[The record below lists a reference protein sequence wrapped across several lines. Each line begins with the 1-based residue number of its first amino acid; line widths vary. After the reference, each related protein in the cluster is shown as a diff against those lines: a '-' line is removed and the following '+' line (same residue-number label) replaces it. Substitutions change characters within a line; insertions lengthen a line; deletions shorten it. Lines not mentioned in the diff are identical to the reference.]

1 MPPPFPLYKGP
12 LAAVGW
18 GGAARENRT
27 KSSSGPGRDLTP
39 VPRSRRLAN
48 SHWLPWTVATAMLL
62 ALSACGGG
70 YDEYTIS
77 DVWGNEETVRVPI
90 GDSPSQVSSF
100 AYLAELVEGDGI
112 TPGQRSCLQTH
123 YNGRMMTGSVE
134 LPSVAA
140 REALEI
146 CGFAAVAGG

>member
-1 MPPPFPLYKGP
+1 
-12 LAAVGW
+12 
-18 GGAARENRT
+18 
-27 KSSSGPGRDLTP
+27 
-39 VPRSRRLAN
+39 
-48 SHWLPWTVATAMLL
+48 MLL

-100 AYLAELVEGDGI
+100 AYLAELVEGGGI

-123 YNGRMMTGSVE
+123 YNGRMMTGSAE

-146 CGFAAVAGG
+146 CGFPAVAGG

>member
-1 MPPPFPLYKGP
+1 MRGVLT
-12 LAAVGW
+12 AVGRD
-18 GGAARENRT
+18 GGARENRT
-27 KSSSGPGRDLTP
+27 KSSPGPGRNLIP
-39 VPRSRRLAN
+39 APGSPRLATKR
-48 SHWLPWTVATAMLL
+48 WILWTIATATLL

-70 YDEYTIS
+70 YDEYVIS
-77 DVWGNEETVRVPI
+77 DVWGNEETVRVPL
-90 GDSPSQVSSF
+90 GESPSQVSSF

-146 CGFAAVAGG
+146 CGFPALAGG